1 MDTYIDLNTYM
12 PTIDS
17 MHYIRVCKCKKWMDH
32 GGFCYVDMTIGGLA
46 LITYMLFT
54 VLCYKAFPH
63 TFARITQKWEVNI
76 GVQNLNG
83 MQFMENRLL
92 N

>member
-1 MDTYIDLNTYM
+1 M
-12 PTIDS
+12 
-17 MHYIRVCKCKKWMDH
+17 
-32 GGFCYVDMTIGGLA
+32 DMTIGGLA